1 MDRGIYQS
9 LKQAIIDRGYAGE
22 IEWAAGLKPCVDAI
36 DFFME
41 YSWVVLN
48 SGMKEQIARKIWERI
63 LKAIADG
70 KKAADVFGH
79 KGKAVA
85 IDSMR
90 EGRELAFSGYQK
102 ATDKLKFL
110 QSLPWI
116 GPITKYHLAKNLG
129 HDCVKPDRHL
139 VRIAAKEGK
148 TPDQMCREIAQETGD
163 RLTEVDTVIWR
174 AANLGL
180 I

>member
-1 MDRGIYQS
+1 MDADTYRA
-9 LKQAIIDRGYAGE
+9 LKNRLICGGYERE
-22 IEWAAGLKPCVDAI
+22 IEWAANLKPCADPV
-36 DFFME
+36 DFFCE
-41 YSWVVLN
+41 YSWVVIN
-48 SGMKEQIARKIWERI
+48 SGMKEQIARKIWDRI
-63 LKAIADG
+63 VDALRTG
-70 KKAADVFGH
+70 KKAVDVFGH
-79 KGKAVA
+79 KGKAAA

-90 EGRELAFSGYQK
+90 LERGVVFIDYQN
-102 ATDKLKFL
+102 APDKLAFL

-148 TPDQMCREIAQETGD
+148 TPDQICREIAEETGD
-163 RLTEVDTVIWR
+163 RLTVVDTVIWR

-180 I
+180 V